1 MLLPCAN
8 SLTVLLRCSGKPFGK
23 GDNITSIRHSDTE
36 LEFVLNGK
44 SQGIIKLEKPIPSD
58 AVGCASM
65 CAHAGGKPAILS
77 LHGGPVPPP
86 QPPPPKLPV
95 GSVRLATCDSSNPRQ
110 RFVYDQE
117 ARSVSYRGQ
126 CLSLQETAL
135 GSADSTLL
143 PDPTAFSAVVLGG
156 CPAADRAGELGSTD
170 LSTANSFTWSPEL
183 GFLRSAYAS
192 CNLCIG
198 MCGHNATAG

>member
-1 MLLPCAN
+1 M
-8 SLTVLLRCSGKPFGK
+8 LLRCSGKTFGK

-36 LEFVLNGK
+36 LEFALNGK

-117 ARSVSYRGQ
+117 ARSVSYHLAAENSSAFVRAICERPG
-126 CLSLQETAL
+126 AL
-135 GSADSTLL
+135 REESAW
-143 PDPTAFSAVVLGG
+143 
-156 CPAADRAGELGSTD
+156 RAGFFVARRAE
-170 LSTANSFTWSPEL
+170 
-183 GFLRSAYAS
+183 
-192 CNLCIG
+192 
-198 MCGHNATAG
+198 